1 MKLRAIVAGTALATT
16 GLVGVAAGTASAGC
30 GITLELHNRGSST
43 VSVDL
48 ANSDVKI
55 DGMVF
60 SAWKR
65 IGTGTVSVGP
75 GATERANFNADFGC
89 DWARM
94 YRIDVNRGASSWYA
108 NTTSVYPTVHVHVD

>member
-1 MKLRAIVAGTALATT
+1 MKLRAIIAGTALATT
-16 GLVGVAAGTASAGC
+16 GFVGVSAGTASAGC

-48 ANSDVKI
+48 SNSEVKV

-60 SAWKR
+60 STWKR
-65 IGTGTVSVGP
+65 IGTGDLDVGA
-75 GATERANFNADFGC
+75 GAVERANFNADFGC
-89 DWARM
+89 NWARK

-108 NTTSVYPTVHVHVD
+108 NTTSVLPTVHVHVE